1 MIFFQIFKIWY
12 VGDRDVTRRLEV
24 IHHSFRVMAKKT
36 IKQQY
41 EELAKFGECFEQEGY
56 GGWSLVI
63 DEGGERA
70 LYKVCYNNRE
80 ELCARW
86 QKIKYTCPKKE
97 DSWPRPYITINGV
110 RHYLDNF
117 MRCA

>member
-1 MIFFQIFKIWY
+1 
-12 VGDRDVTRRLEV
+12 
-24 IHHSFRVMAKKT
+24 MAKKT

-63 DEGGERA
+63 DEYGERA

-97 DSWPRPYITINGV
+97 DSGPRPYITIKGT

>member
-1 MIFFQIFKIWY
+1 M
-12 VGDRDVTRRLEV
+12 
-24 IHHSFRVMAKKT
+24 
-36 IKQQY
+36 
-41 EELAKFGECFEQEGY
+41 AKFGECFEQEGY

-63 DEGGERA
+63 DEDGERA
-70 LYKVCYNNRE
+70 LYKVCYNNKE

-97 DSWPRPYITINGV
+97 DSWPRPYITIKGT

-117 MRCA
+117 YRCA

>member
-1 MIFFQIFKIWY
+1 M
-12 VGDRDVTRRLEV
+12 E
-24 IHHSFRVMAKKT
+24 KKT

-41 EELAKFGECFEQEGY
+41 DELAKYGEYFEQEGY

-63 DEGGERA
+63 DENGERA
-70 LYKVCYNNRE
+70 LYKVCYNNTE

-97 DSWPRPYITINGV
+97 DSWPRPYITIKGV

-117 MRCA
+117 MSRAQKPGPLHLPGYPQNSYIIGSLKY

>member
-1 MIFFQIFKIWY
+1 M
-12 VGDRDVTRRLEV
+12 E
-24 IHHSFRVMAKKT
+24 KKT

-41 EELAKFGECFEQEGY
+41 DELAKYGECFEREGY
-56 GGWSLVI
+56 GGWALVV
-63 DEGGERA
+63 DEYGERA
-70 LYKVCYNNRE
+70 LYKVCYNNTE

-97 DSWPRPYITINGV
+97 DSFPRPYITIKGV
-110 RHYLDNF
+110 RHYLENF